1 MSVIQT
7 PVGKFLSKFTVLN
20 GAARE
25 LWIAFI
31 LKFLNIAAYSVTTST
46 IVLWLSADFGYSD
59 EKASALFGA
68 WALTMTIGNV
78 LVGSLTDALGMRR
91 TFFLGA
97 WICIGA
103 RAVMIFATTPG
114 LALALGMFPLAIGEA
129 LGGPVLVAAGRKY
142 STAKQRSFSFSIIYA
157 MMNVG
162 FLAAN
167 YIFDWV
173 RQGLGE
179 NGHWTLPLFGQTL
192 TTYRTL
198 FLVSWVLTLLQ
209 LPLMWLI
216 RPNTEVTEEG
226 IKTVASPAALHQNL
240 FIAFWMTVRDSSV
253 NTMRFFVE
261 LLRQQSF
268 YRLLVF
274 LLLVALLK
282 LIFKLMDAAFPKFCI
297 RELGPGAPAG
307 HLMAINNWLIIFLA
321 PLVGVLTQRFSAYR
335 GVIIGG
341 CLTAASIFIMA
352 LPVMW
357 FQPLAGGWF
366 GDFVG
371 HWYLGLTGAVN
382 PYYVMIALFVI
393 VLSFGEAFYSP
404 RVYEYAAAIAP
415 KGQEASYSAL
425 SYIPFLLAKL
435 LVGTFSGMLLA
446 KYCPAV
452 GVRHSSIMW
461 LYVAIA
467 ASIAPLGLFVLRRQ
481 IRVHE
486 AGREE

>member
-1 MSVIQT
+1 MSVTQS
-7 PVGKFLSKFTVLN
+7 PVANFFSKFTVLN

-31 LKFLNIAAYSVTTST
+31 LKFFNIAAYSVTTST
-46 IVLWLSADFGYSD
+46 IVLWLSSEFGYSD
-59 EKASALFGA
+59 DGASKLFGV

-97 WICIGA
+97 WICLA
-103 RAVMIFATTPG
+103 SRTAMVFATTPG
-114 LALALGMFPLAIGEA
+114 VALALGLFPLAIGEA

-157 MMNVG
+157 MMNIG
-162 FLAAN
+162 FLASY

-179 NGHWTLPLFGQTL
+179 TGHWTIPLLGHKL

-198 FLVSWVLTLLQ
+198 FLVSWVLNVLQ
-209 LPLMWLI
+209 FPLMWLI
-216 RPNTEVTEEG
+216 RPDIEVTEEG
-226 IKTVASPAALHQNL
+226 IKTVPKPAATQRNL
-240 FIAFWMTVRDSSV
+240 FTGFWATVRTSAVD
-253 NTMRFFVE
+253 TARFFVS
-261 LLRQQSF
+261 LLKQENF
-268 YRLLVF
+268 HRLLFF

-282 LIFKLMDAAFPKFCI
+282 LVFKFMDAGFPKFCN
-297 RELGPGAPAG
+297 RELGSGAPSG

-321 PLVGVLTQRFSAYR
+321 PLIGVLTQKFSAYR

-341 CLTAASIFIMA
+341 FLTAASIFIMA
-352 LPVMW
+352 LPTEI
-357 FQPLAGGWF
+357 FQPLADGIF
-366 GDFVG
+366 GNLVG

-435 LVGTFSGMLLA
+435 LAGTFSGMLLA
-446 KYCPAV
+446 RYCPAE
-452 GVRHSSIMW
+452 GARHSATMW

-467 ASIAPLGLFVLRRQ
+467 ATVAPLGLIVLRKQ

-486 AGREE
+486 AGRD

>member
-261 LLRQQSF
+261 L
-268 YRLLVF
+268 F
-274 LLLVALLK
+274 LK
-282 LIFKLMDAAFPKFCI
+282 QIF
-297 RELGPGAPAG
+297 
-307 HLMAINNWLIIFLA
+307 
-321 PLVGVLTQRFSAYR
+321 
-335 GVIIGG
+335 
-341 CLTAASIFIMA
+341 
-352 LPVMW
+352 
-357 FQPLAGGWF
+357 
-366 GDFVG
+366 
-371 HWYLGLTGAVN
+371 
-382 PYYVMIALFVI
+382 
-393 VLSFGEAFYSP
+393 
-404 RVYEYAAAIAP
+404 
-415 KGQEASYSAL
+415 
-425 SYIPFLLAKL
+425 
-435 LVGTFSGMLLA
+435 
-446 KYCPAV
+446 
-452 GVRHSSIMW
+452 
-461 LYVAIA
+461 
-467 ASIAPLGLFVLRRQ
+467 
-481 IRVHE
+481 
-486 AGREE
+486 

>member
-1 MSVIQT
+1 MSVTQT
-7 PVGKFLSKFTVLN
+7 PVGNFFRKFTVLR

-25 LWIAFI
+25 LWIAFV

-46 IVLWLSADFGYSD
+46 IVLWLSSEFGYGD
-59 EKASALFGA
+59 EKASAIFGA

-97 WICIGA
+97 WICLVA
-103 RAVMIFATTPG
+103 RAVMVFATSPG

-142 STAKQRSFSFSIIYA
+142 SNAKQRSFSFSIIYA
-157 MMNVG
+157 MMNIG
-162 FLAAN
+162 FLVSY
-167 YIFDWV
+167 YIFDWM
-173 RQGLGE
+173 RAGLGE
-179 NGHWTLPLFGQTL
+179 NGHWTLPLVGHTL

-198 FLVSWVLTLLQ
+198 FLVSWVLNVLQ

-216 RPNTEVTEEG
+216 RPDIEVTEEG
-226 IKTVASPAALHQNL
+226 IKVAERPAMPDRNL
-240 FIAFWMTVRDSSV
+240 VVGFWGTVRKSAID
-253 NTMRFFVE
+253 TARFFID

-297 RELGPGAPAG
+297 RELGQGAPAG

-352 LPVMW
+352 LPVAW
-357 FQPLAGGWF
+357 FQPLADGAFGGF
-366 GDFVG
+366 IG
-371 HWYLGLTGAVN
+371 HWYLGLTGAVH

-446 KYCPAV
+446 KYCPAE
-452 GVRHSSIMW
+452 GERHSATMW
-461 LYVAIA
+461 LIVAVA
-467 ASIAPLGLFVLRRQ
+467 ASLAPLGLFMLRKQ